1 MNGNGGTLDS
11 EAVTVKYQFNYG
23 SLPTPEKS
31 DRVFEG
37 WYTTSN
43 FEDGTKV
50 TDGSI
55 VRNSEDHVLY
65 ARYQIPVTF
74 VGTDNQTLMVS
85 YDFEDQPTG
94 ITAPSKKPGKEG
106 YTFMCWADASGQ
118 EYDFTQPVTK
128 PVTLKPKFFQY
139 RYIGNEN
146 IWYLDNVGVSTF
158 PFKRFE
164 IVNSERESDMIL
176 SEHFVKASVDGKQI
190 ANEKDFVYRDGSLIV
205 DLKASYLNTLAA
217 GNHTLKVEFEDG
229 EASADFTVIERIR
242 PVTPTYIPPKTGS

>member
-37 WYTTSN
+37 WYTISN

-85 YDFEDQPTG
+85 YAFEDQPTG
-94 ITAPSKKPGKEG
+94 ITAPSKKTRQGRLHIHVLGGCFRTGIRFHSAGHETCHIETEVLPI
-106 YTFMCWADASGQ
+106 S
-118 EYDFTQPVTK
+118 
-128 PVTLKPKFFQY
+128 LY
-139 RYIGNEN
+139 R
-146 IWYLDNVGVSTF
+146 
-158 PFKRFE
+158 K
-164 IVNSERESDMIL
+164 
-176 SEHFVKASVDGKQI
+176 
-190 ANEKDFVYRDGSLIV
+190 
-205 DLKASYLNTLAA
+205 
-217 GNHTLKVEFEDG
+217 
-229 EASADFTVIERIR
+229 
-242 PVTPTYIPPKTGS
+242 

>member
-43 FEDGTKV
+43 FEDDTKV

-85 YDFEDQPTG
+85 YAFEDQPTG

-128 PVTLKPKFFQY
+128 
-139 RYIGNEN
+139 
-146 IWYLDNVGVSTF
+146 
-158 PFKRFE
+158 
-164 IVNSERESDMIL
+164 L
-176 SEHFVKASVDGKQI
+176 SH
-190 ANEKDFVYRDGSLIV
+190 
-205 DLKASYLNTLAA
+205 
-217 GNHTLKVEFEDG
+217 
-229 EASADFTVIERIR
+229 
-242 PVTPTYIPPKTGS
+242 

>member
-1 MNGNGGTLDS
+1 MDS

-43 FEDGTKV
+43 FEDDTKV

-85 YDFEDQPTG
+85 YAFEDQPTG

-128 PVTLKPKFFQY
+128 PVTLKPKFFQ
-139 RYIGNEN
+139 
-146 IWYLDNVGVSTF
+146 S
-158 PFKRFE
+158 
-164 IVNSERESDMIL
+164 
-176 SEHFVKASVDGKQI
+176 
-190 ANEKDFVYRDGSLIV
+190 
-205 DLKASYLNTLAA
+205 
-217 GNHTLKVEFEDG
+217 
-229 EASADFTVIERIR
+229 
-242 PVTPTYIPPKTGS
+242 

>member
-11 EAVTVKYQFNYG
+11 EAVTVKYHFNYG

-50 TDGSI
+50 FHAGD
-55 VRNSEDHVLY
+55 
-65 ARYQIPVTF
+65 

-85 YDFEDQPTG
+85 YAFEDQPTG

-242 PVTPTYIPPKTGS
+242 PVTPTYIPPKTGN

>member
-11 EAVTVKYQFNYG
+11 EAVTVKYHFNYG

-85 YDFEDQPTG
+85 YAFEDQPTG

-158 PFKRFE
+158 PVKRFE

-176 SEHFVKASVDGKQI
+176 SEHVVKASVD
-190 ANEKDFVYRDGSLIV
+190 
-205 DLKASYLNTLAA
+205 
-217 GNHTLKVEFEDG
+217 
-229 EASADFTVIERIR
+229 
-242 PVTPTYIPPKTGS
+242 

>member
-1 MNGNGGTLDS
+1 MNGKGGTLDS

-43 FEDGTKV
+43 FEDDTKV

-85 YDFEDQPTG
+85 YAFEDQPTG

-164 IVNSERESDMIL
+164 IVNSERESDMICSDPGL
-176 SEHFVKASVDGKQI
+176 FFTFWTRKEAWGKCEGCGLGP
-190 ANEKDFVYRDGSLIV
+190 ALLKDFSDISGEMS
-205 DLKASYLNTLAA
+205 ASYKWSEYELP
-217 GNHTLKVEFEDG
+217 DG
-229 EASADFTVIERIR
+229 YALCVCEKIA
-242 PVTPTYIPPKTGS
+242 